1 MENNMA
7 TKYGEYKILSTAGS
21 GGCGKVFVVELKG
34 NKEKKAFILKTL
46 REDKI
51 IPSKI
56 KNLLNEIYIINE
68 LNKGSTSDN
77 IPKIYE
83 FDEKNYQKTEE
94 TKSDENIINEEISKE
109 NNKIKER
116 PYYVIDYF
124 SKGELY
130 YYIADGG
137 FSEEHAQVIFK
148 KIVEAIKFCH
158 NKGICHLDI
167 KPANIILDKNFEP
180 VIIDFGYAAKFI
192 DGNNNK
198 IYFENGKGT
207 KEYLSPDMRVKE
219 KFDGEKCDIFSLG
232 AVLFNLVTGN
242 YGFLSSSPSDQYY
255 CLIKDKKNKEYWE
268 KVFSAGIRD
277 DLSENFKNLYLKM
290 VAFEPDERATI
301 KDVLESP
308 WLQEYNNLNQQ
319 EKTDLE
325 NGVKDEFNIRY
336 EKIKGIN
343 NEINLADQIKAK
355 GYDTRSDEENIIF
368 PNDLS
373 PKKIPNNIINI
384 NHHIIING
392 YLEKAKFM
400 NSLVK
405 SINKKFDD
413 KVSIITSNEKLQ
425 FEITFFNVEEEDN
438 DPNEHNNNTVIL
450 VELFQYEDG
459 LYLLDFLRT
468 EGELP
473 EYHKKFLKI
482 KEIIQ
487 NLLLKKLKI

>member
-1 MENNMA
+1 MES
-7 TKYGEYKILSTAGS
+7 KIRFGNYVSLAPAGS
-21 GGCGKVFVVELKG
+21 GGCGQVFAVELEG
-34 NKEKKAFILKTL
+34 NSKKEAFILKTL
-46 REDKI
+46 KEGEDTPDNRETLK
-51 IPSKI
+51 
-56 KNLLNEIYIINE
+56 NEINMLIE
-68 LNKGSTSDN
+68 LNKNSQIES
-77 IPKIYE
+77 IPKIFYPKE
-83 FDEKNYQKTEE
+83 GYDKE
-94 TKSDENIINEEISKE
+94 DDDNIINEKKTNEKLYYVTELFSKE
-109 NNKIKER
+109 NL
-116 PYYVIDYF
+116 F
-124 SKGELY
+124 
-130 YYIADGG
+130 YYIENGG

-336 EKIKGIN
+336 DKIKGIN

-459 LYLLDFLRT
+459 RYLLDFLRT

-473 EYHKKFLKI
+473 DYHKKFLKI